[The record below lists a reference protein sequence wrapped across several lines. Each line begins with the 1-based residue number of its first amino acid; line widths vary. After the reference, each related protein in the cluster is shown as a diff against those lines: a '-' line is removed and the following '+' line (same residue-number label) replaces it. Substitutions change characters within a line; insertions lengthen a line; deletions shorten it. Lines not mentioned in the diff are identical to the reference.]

1 MRAEE
6 GPRKGWGN
14 ATRWLVWGGYAVL
27 WSVALLTTFPIRA
40 RDAILPQE
48 YAFSSSKILHVAA
61 YAVFALLTAWLD
73 VRPPWRWVLL
83 VVLFLHADAT
93 EFFQQFVGRTSS
105 VVDIGL
111 DHIGLVLGVALSWWR
126 WLGVTR
132 SRPRP

>member
-1 MRAEE
+1 MLLLGPGHRGGGHGMSAEE

-73 VRPPWRWVLL
+73 VRPPWRWALL
-83 VVLFLHADAT
+83 GALALHAAAT
-93 EFFQQFVGRTSS
+93 EFFQQFFGRTS
-105 VVDIGL
+105 
-111 DHIGLVLGVALSWWR
+111 
-126 WLGVTR
+126 
-132 SRPRP
+132 